1 MEASVRSPER
11 KLDGDKAQRI
21 VAAMRSSVGRRG
33 AAGSTFDHVAA
44 EAGVSRGLLHYYFGS
59 KERLLVEVVRQDCDI
74 RLERLESG
82 LRGAHTLD
90 AIIEVLVVSVRSF
103 VAEDPA
109 AQALLYEMFS
119 ASRTNDEIAAEFAAL
134 YRRTRAV
141 VADALRDKESEG
153 AVSLRG
159 DAESVAAIL
168 FSLGDGFE
176 LQLISD
182 PAWDSSD
189 AFELGIQTARF
200 LLGADET
207 QTA

>member
-74 RLERLESG
+74 RLERLENG

-90 AIIEVLVVSVRSF
+90 AIIDVLVVEVRSF

-109 AQALLYEMFS
+109 SQALLYEMFS

-141 VADALRDKESEG
+141 VADALRDKEAEG
-153 AVSLRG
+153 AVTLRG

-182 PAWDSSD
+182 AEWDSSE
-189 AFELGIQTARF
+189 AFKLGIETARF
-200 LLGADET
+200 LLGADPSPT
-207 QTA
+207 G